1 MFVFSFK
8 ISYENAFYS
17 LFEPAADGEETLL
30 LYHEVDLTEGMIKG
44 NFPMATPFESSESAP
59 PGGDVMSMSTQ
70 MISLEIA
77 VVMSAFEIDVVVVDH
92 VKLTIGV
99 IAVVVQNAT
108 DVIAETDLES
118 EALLHVKSA
127 LLLISAMLL

>member
-1 MFVFSFK
+1 
-8 ISYENAFYS
+8 
-17 LFEPAADGEETLL
+17 
-30 LYHEVDLTEGMIKG
+30 
-44 NFPMATPFESSESAP
+44 MATPFENSESAL

-70 MISLEIA
+70 MISLEIV